1 MLFSRNVVN
10 KIQVKMQFQE
20 RIFSCISIM
29 ATIALVI
36 LLLEDLALGTYKDVV
51 IVICSL
57 VYIPGIAYWSIRTKV
72 VDSGTA
78 MEVGWILVVIMPGM
92 FFFSGGYYGSFVL
105 WSVISILYIGLIL
118 SGALRVIM
126 LLAVAAGITVDYFMV
141 FRNPFYVVQ
150 HNVEAQVVEAWAS
163 TTVLVVVVCVIVLY
177 VSRILKRESL
187 NARRD
192 AKHVE
197 ELNRAQNQFFSNMS
211 HEIRT
216 PINSILGLNE
226 LILRNED
233 IPEEVVSN
241 SENIQRA
248 GKMLLTIINDILD
261 MSKIESGEMEIVPV
275 VYNVGD
281 ILSDVVNMVWNKA
294 EEKGLRFKVDVDPN
308 MPKSLLGDEVRIK
321 QVIIN
326 LLNNAIKYTRQGS
339 VTLKLETEK
348 RDDKNY
354 SLVITVADTGIGMKK
369 EAMENL
375 FDAFKRL
382 DGEKNRNI
390 EGTGLGLSIVKQLV
404 DMMGGEVVVNSLYS
418 KGSTFIVKLPQAKVN
433 NDSIGKVDMALL
445 GAGTE
450 RAAYSQSFEAPK
462 ARILM
467 VDDNE
472 MNLMV
477 ETKLLKSTKVQIDIA
492 TNGVEAVSMAGKI
505 HYDVILMD
513 HLMPEMDGIQALKA
527 IRGQRGS
534 LNQQT
539 PVIILTAN
547 AGSENMELYRTS
559 GFDGYLMKPVSG
571 KELEYALLTHIPRE
585 KLEKLD
591 QTSLDGVSVST
602 ETSHVKKIPI
612 GITTSS
618 VSDIPAAITAKTS
631 MGIIPYL
638 IRTEGGEFYD
648 DEETVSYEIMDY
660 MVGRGREA
668 KSEPP
673 SVEDFESFFS
683 MELDKASQIVHIAS
697 ASKVGK
703 EYQNACE
710 AAKSFGTVHVFDS
723 GMLTSAVGLLALTAY
738 QMTQRQYDLERLL
751 AELEDVK
758 SRMHCSCII
767 SDTSFLIPMGNIN
780 KYEHQACKTLML
792 HPSVILKGSRIKLDR
807 LFWGYTQFSWKKYID
822 REFRRGIKY
831 DKDILFVCY
840 VGLSPEQRDW
850 VENEIRK
857 KVDFRYIMFK
867 QASSAI
873 SINCGPGA
881 FGVIYAKEGGQNY
894 DVSRLFYEQQ
904 EEAEKIRVYNLEN
917 EDDPIDYDEVKK
929 RKSEEEMEALT
940 EELARET
947 ERHETAMVRF
957 NSFSKE
963 QEGKGAQL
971 VALGLDTEAGLK
983 NCGSEEGYLEALE
996 TYYRAALRK
1005 ADEIQDFYD
1014 SKDIDNYVIKVH
1026 ALKSSSRIIGAMEL
1040 GQMAEELE
1048 MAGKSED
1055 RQFIREHTQAL
1066 LDAYRKLQQQL
1077 KELLD
1082 SGEDDSQED
1091 EAPELTDEQLTEI
1104 LSTLEAA
1111 AEDMD
1116 IDLLEETYGRLKGYR
1131 LEMETAKLA
1140 EEIKAAIDDFDY
1152 DLVAEICRR

>member
-1 MLFSRNVVN
+1 MLFSRDVVN
-10 KIQVKMQFQE
+10 RIQVKMQFQE

-118 SGALRVIM
+118 SGILRVIM

-163 TTVLVVVVCVIVLY
+163 TSVLMVVVCVIVLY
-177 VSRILKRESL
+177 VSKILTRESQ

-197 ELNRAQNQFFSNMS
+197 ELNRAQNKFFSNMS

-226 LILRNED
+226 LILRNRE
-233 IPEEVVSN
+233 IPEEVASN
-241 SENIQRA
+241 AENIQRA
-248 GKMLLTIINDILD
+248 GRMLLTIINDILD
-261 MSKIESGEMEIVPV
+261 MSKIESGEMEILPV

-294 EEKGLRFKVDVDPN
+294 EEKGLLFKVDVDPA

-339 VTLKLETEK
+339 VTLKMEAEK
-348 RDDKNY
+348 RDDKSY
-354 SLVITVADTGIGMKK
+354 TLVITVADTGMGMKK

-404 DMMGGEVVVNSLYS
+404 EMMKGEVTVNSLYS
-418 KGSTFIVKLPQAKVN
+418 KGSTFIVKLPQTKVN
-433 NDSIGKVDMALL
+433 NDSIGEVDMALL
-445 GAGTE
+445 GAGSE
-450 RAAYSQSFEAPK
+450 RAMYSQSFEAPK
-462 ARILM
+462 ARILL

-477 ETKLLKSTKVQIDIA
+477 ETKLLKSTKVQIDTA
-492 TNGVEAVSMAGKI
+492 CNGIEAVAMSGKV

-527 IRGQRGS
+527 IRSQKGN
-534 LNQQT
+534 LNLQT

-547 AGSENMELYRTS
+547 AGSENMELYRNS
-559 GFDGYLMKPVSG
+559 GFDGYMMKPVSG
-571 KELEYALLTHIPRE
+571 KELEYALITHIPRE

-591 QTSLDGVSVST
+591 QTGLDGINVST

-618 VSDIPAAITAKTS
+618 VADIPTAIMAKT
-631 MGIIPYL
+631 GIATIPYL
-638 IRTEGGEFYD
+638 IKTEGGEFFD
-648 DEETVSYEIMDY
+648 DEETVSYEILDY

-668 KSEPP
+668 KSDPP
-673 SVEDFESFFS
+673 SVEDFENFFS
-683 MELDKASQIVHIAS
+683 MELDKASQIIHIAS
-697 ASKVGK
+697 ASKVGM

-738 QMTQRQYDLERLL
+738 QMTQRQYDMERLL
-751 AELEDVK
+751 SELEEVK
-758 SRMHCSCII
+758 SRMHCGCMI
-767 SDTSFLIPMGNIN
+767 SDTSFMLPKGNIN
-780 KYEHQACKTLML
+780 KYEHQVCKTLML
-792 HPSVILKGSRIKLDR
+792 HPSVVLKGSRIR
-807 LFWGYTQFSWKKYID
+807 LNRMFWGYTRVAWKNYIA
-822 REFRRGIKY
+822 REFRKGVKF

-840 VGLSPEQRDW
+840 VGLTPEQRDW
-850 VENEIRK
+850 LEEEIRK
-857 KVDFRYIMFK
+857 KADFRYIMFK

-873 SINCGPGA
+873 SINCGPGS
-881 FGVIYAKEGGQNY
+881 FGIIYTKAGGQTY

-917 EDDPIDYDEVKK
+917 SQGPVDYDKLIYDSEESGVGDLTERLAEYNGANSGAGNW
-929 RKSEEEMEALT
+929 RKSASDSFLSSEME
-940 EELARET
+940 
-947 ERHETAMVRF
+947 
-957 NSFSKE
+957 K
-963 QEGKGAQL
+963 
-971 VALGLDTEAGLK
+971 LGLDGEAGLK

-996 TYYRAALRK
+996 TYYQAALRK

-1040 GQMAEELE
+1040 GQMAEDLE

-1055 RQFIREHTQAL
+1055 REFIREHTQAL

-1082 SGEDDSQED
+1082 SGEDDFRSD

-1111 AEDMD
+1111 ALDMD

-1131 LEMETAKLA
+1131 LEMETSKLA